1 MSSLTPRRSIVD
13 SVLALV
19 GIEHARPRPVAA
31 RSPEA
36 IAKALGLLLDAM
48 RRKLEPALFDELQ
61 SIVSSINQVL
71 PVLARGTMQ
80 MDGTSFTV
88 RQIAT
93 EYLPTALNA
102 YVSIPAGRRQRR
114 ATLTERTPHEDM
126 LQRLALIDTKM
137 HDILVSVQ
145 QNDLRSLLDNGRM
158 LKERLVSLNAGLAD

>member
-1 MSSLTPRRSIVD
+1 V
-13 SVLALV
+13 
-19 GIEHARPRPVAA
+19 

-36 IAKALGLLLDAM
+36 IAKSLAALVERM
-48 RRKLEPALFDELQ
+48 RRKIEPSLVEELE
-61 SIVSSINQVL
+61 SIIASINHVL

-80 MDGTSFTV
+80 MDGTSYTV
-88 RQIAT
+88 RQIAL

-102 YVSIPAGRRQRR
+102 YEKIPASKRQHR
-114 ATLTERTPHEDM
+114 AAIAERTPLEDM
-126 LQRLALIDTKM
+126 QQRLAMIDTKM